1 MANNFKNKSVEG
13 LKKAK
18 LSISK
23 VFRKVKDNSKDLMS
37 KARKKGRNT
46 PRSSKTTIQNSSV
59 SKKNSIGTKILISIL
74 STVLV
79 SVIIVGISSYFISNS
94 IIKDKVTEASEQT
107 IVQSGDKIDYL
118 MNQYKDRVTE
128 ILMADNFSQT
138 LGELDNY
145 EDTNNFEYFSLKSTI
160 DDALTNLTMI
170 DSNMS
175 LYLLHTEKERII
187 SSSESVSEEEL
198 FSFDWYKEALET
210 EGATAWIGGLP
221 QGVSGDSEDPTV
233 NFGQKL
239 RIGGTE
245 YILLVELNTDIFTE
259 ALEDVRFGEEGLVSM
274 VNQNNEV
281 VFSFNSEEIAQQYD
295 YQIAVDSETNMT
307 ENSGQLVFQHDS
319 EVSDWYLVGSV
330 SEAELTKDT
339 TIIFY
344 VTIGIIILSLLIS
357 ILIASRIVKNI
368 ATPIANVSSLM
379 ASAKQGNLTVRSD
392 DTARK
397 DEIGELTT
405 SFNEMLENI
414 SEMMHRTRESANKV
428 LNAAIELTDISQ
440 MQSQSAKEVAA
451 ASEEIASGATGLT
464 DEAERG
470 NTLASNIHEEV
481 ENVFQNNNEM
491 ENYAVEVVERSHEGL
506 EKMNEL
512 VTKTKDGEQM
522 TNALVQKV
530 DTLKE
535 STEQI
540 NQVMEMLTNIAQQ
553 TNLLS
558 LNAAIEA
565 ARAGEA
571 GKGFAVVAD
580 EIRKLSTQSKDSI
593 DKVEEITTGI
603 VNEVNE
609 TLGVLEE
616 ATPRFKEQVTQ
627 AEDTQVILNGMG
639 DSMGAFTGKIQQVTT
654 SIQQLRDSQEVL
666 TSTIHQVSATAQ
678 ESSAISEEVS
688 ATTEEQ
694 LKVSESL
701 VSTSDE
707 LKQLSEELQEMMKK
721 FQV

>member
-1 MANNFKNKSVEG
+1 MRNEFISKSKSAI
-13 LKKAK
+13 KKAK
-18 LSISK
+18 QLLLNTSKKIAKSTNQLKRKVFNKDSQASQQFLPDSNVLKKHSIS
-23 VFRKVKDNSKDLMS
+23 
-37 KARKKGRNT
+37 
-46 PRSSKTTIQNSSV
+46 
-59 SKKNSIGTKILISIL
+59 TKILISIL
-74 STVLV
+74 ATVFI
-79 SVIIVGISSYFISNS
+79 SVLIVGIAAYIISNN
-94 IIKDKVTEASEQT
+94 IIKEKVTEASEQT
-107 IVQSGDKIDYL
+107 IVQSGDKLDYL

-128 ILMADNFSQT
+128 ILMADNFSNT
-138 LGELDNY
+138 LTELDKF
-145 EDTNNFEYFSLKSTI
+145 EETNNFEYFNLKSTI
-160 DDALTNLTMI
+160 DDALTQITMI
-170 DSNMS
+170 DNNVS
-175 LYLLHTEKERII
+175 LYLLHTEKERLI
-187 SSSESVSEEEL
+187 SSSETVPEEEV
-198 FSFDWYKEALET
+198 FSSDWYQEAIEA
-210 EGATAWIGGLP
+210 EGSTAWIGGLP
-221 QGVSGDSEDPTV
+221 QGVNGNQAVPTV
-233 NFGQKL
+233 SFGQKL

-245 YILLVELNTDIFTE
+245 YILIVELDTVVFED
-259 ALEDVRFGEEGLVSM
+259 ALEDVRFGEDGFASIVDRD
-274 VNQNNEV
+274 NQV
-281 VFSFNSEEIAQQYD
+281 VFSFDPEEISQPYA
-295 YQIAVDSETNMT
+295 YQIAVDSDKNVT
-307 ENSGQLVFQHDS
+307 EDNGQLIFQDES
-319 EVSDWYLVGSV
+319 GATDWYLVGSV

-344 VTIGIIILSLLIS
+344 VTAGIILLSLIIS
-357 ILIASRIVKNI
+357 IIIASGIVKTI
-368 ATPIANVSSLM
+368 ARPIANVSSLM
-379 ASAKQGNLTVRSD
+379 ASAQNGDLTVRSN
-392 DTARK
+392 DTSRK
-397 DEIGELTT
+397 DEIGQLTK
-405 SFNEMLENI
+405 SFNLMLENI
-414 SEMMHRTRESANKV
+414 ADMMNQTRDSAEKV
-428 LNAAIELTDISQ
+428 LNAAIELTDISH

-470 NTLASNIHEEV
+470 NTLASSIHDEV
-481 ENVFQNNNEM
+481 ENVFQNNSEM
-491 ENYAVEVVERSHEGL
+491 ESHAITVLERSHEGL
-506 EKMNEL
+506 EKMDEL

-522 TNALVQKV
+522 TNALVEKV

-540 NQVMEMLTNIAQQ
+540 NQVMEMLTNVAQQ

-609 TLGVLEE
+609 TLEVLEE
-616 ATPRFKEQVTQ
+616 ATPRFKEQVTE
-627 AEDTQVILNGMG
+627 AEDTQMILNGVG
-639 DSMGAFTGKIQQVTT
+639 DSMSTFTTKIQQVTQ

-666 TSTIHQVSATAQ
+666 TSTIQQVSATAQ
-678 ESSAISEEVS
+678 QSSAISEEVS

-721 FQV
+721 FKV

>member
-1 MANNFKNKSVEG
+1 MANKFISRSKSG
-13 LKKAK
+13 IKKTKQSLLNMSDKIRNSTSKLKKK
-18 LSISK
+18 GGNK
-23 VFRKVKDNSKDLMS
+23 NSKAS
-37 KARKKGRNT
+37 QQI
-46 PRSSKTTIQNSSV
+46 IQNTSV
-59 SKKNSIGTKILISIL
+59 SKKDSVSTKILISIL
-74 STVLV
+74 VTVLI
-79 SVIIVGISSYFISNS
+79 SVLIVGIASYFISNN

-107 IVQSGDKIDYL
+107 IVQSGDKLDYL
-118 MNQYKDRVTE
+118 MKQYKDRVTE
-128 ILMADNFSQT
+128 ILMADNFSNT
-138 LGELDNY
+138 LAELDRF
-145 EDTNNFEYFSLKSTI
+145 EDTNNFDYFNLKSTI
-160 DDALTNLTMI
+160 DDALTQITMI
-170 DSNMS
+170 DNNVS
-175 LYLLHTEKERII
+175 LYLLHTEKERLI
-187 SSSESVSEEEL
+187 SSSETLSEESV
-198 FSFDWYKEALET
+198 FSSDWYKESLES
-210 EGATAWIGGLP
+210 EDSTAWIGGLAK
-221 QGVSGDSEDPTV
+221 GISGTQENPTV
-233 NFGQKL
+233 AFGQKL
-239 RIGGTE
+239 RINGTE
-245 YILLVELNTDIFTE
+245 YILVVELATVVFEE
-259 ALEDVRFGEEGLVSM
+259 ALQDVKFGEEGLVSI
-274 VNQNNEV
+274 VDRNNEV
-281 VFSFNSEEIAQQYD
+281 VFSFDHEEMTQPYD
-295 YQIAVDSETNMT
+295 YQIAVDSEENMI
-307 ENSGQLVFQHDS
+307 ENNGQLIFQHDS
-319 EVSDWYLVGSV
+319 EVTDWYLVGSV
-330 SEAELTKDT
+330 SESELTKDT

-344 VTIGIIILSLLIS
+344 VTAGIVILSLVIS
-357 ILIASRIVKNI
+357 IFIANGIVKTI
-368 ATPIANVSSLM
+368 ARPIAHISTLM
-379 ASAKQGNLTVRSD
+379 DSAKNGDLTVRSN
-392 DTARK
+392 DTSRK
-397 DEIGELTT
+397 DEIGELAKG
-405 SFNEMLENI
+405 FNEMLENI
-414 SEMMHRTRESANKV
+414 AGMMHQTRESANKV

-464 DEAERG
+464 DEAEKG
-470 NTLASNIHEEV
+470 NTLAANIHDEV
-481 ENVFQNNNEM
+481 ENVFANNSEM
-491 ENYAVEVVERSHEGL
+491 ENHAVEVLERSHEGL
-506 EKMNEL
+506 EKMDEL

-522 TNALVQKV
+522 TNALVEKV

-627 AEDTQVILNGMG
+627 AVDTQVILNGVG
-639 DSMGAFTGKIQQVTT
+639 ESMGTFTGKIQQVTQ

-678 ESSAISEEVS
+678 QSSAISEEVS

-701 VSTSDE
+701 VTTSDE

-721 FQV
+721 FKV